1 MKIDLSGKVVL
12 VTGASRGIGRALA
25 LGLAEAGAAVAVHY
39 NRGRE
44 QAAALAASLG
54 SGAKAI
60 GADLAQSAA
69 CERLME
75 SVTGHFGR
83 LDVLV
88 NNAGIAR
95 LVPLDAPTDAWLAAW
110 QETMAVNLGA
120 TELLSR
126 LAIRHFRERGGG
138 RIINVASRAA
148 FRGDTPEY
156 IAYAASKGGVVA
168 LTRSIARAYGKDG
181 ICAFILAP
189 GFVRTD
195 MAQESIDKYG
205 EEHVLGDIAL
215 NTLTEPTDLAPLVCL
230 LASGLADHATGA
242 TVDVNAGSYVH

>member
-1 MKIDLSGKVVL
+1 MKIDLGGKAVL

-25 LGLAEAGAAVAVHY
+25 KGLAEAGAAVAVHY
-39 NRGRE
+39 NRGWE
-44 QAAALAASLG
+44 QAAALASSLG
-54 SGAKAI
+54 SGAKAF
-60 GADLAQSAA
+60 GADLGQSDA
-69 CERLME
+69 CEQLFE
-75 SVTGHFGR
+75 GVTSHFGR

-88 NNAGIAR
+88 NNAGLAR
-95 LVPLDAPTDAWLAAW
+95 LVPLEAPTQLWLAAW

-156 IAYAASKGGVVA
+156 ITYAASKGGVVA

-215 NTLTEPTDLAPLVCL
+215 NTLTEPSDLAPLVCL
-230 LASGLADHATGA
+230 LASGMADHATGA
-242 TVDVNAGSYVH
+242 TIDVNAGSYVH